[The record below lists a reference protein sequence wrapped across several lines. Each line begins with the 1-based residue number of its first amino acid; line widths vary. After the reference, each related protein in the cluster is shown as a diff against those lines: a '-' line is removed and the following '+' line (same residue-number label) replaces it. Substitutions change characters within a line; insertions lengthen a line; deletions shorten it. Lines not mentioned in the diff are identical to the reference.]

1 MRESSLHYGLKQFY
15 TQDGGITEVWID
27 GYLID
32 VVKNQQLIEIQTGNF
47 NAIKTKLENLINA
60 YEVRVVFPIALEK
73 FLILRDTQSVFISRR
88 RSPKKGRI
96 EDVFNQLVFLS
107 HLASHPNFSLE
118 VLFTSEE
125 EYRVKDGL
133 GSWRRRGISITDRRL
148 LSILG
153 RIVLAQKADFSYLVP
168 SSLMHAFTNI
178 ELAQELDIS
187 RRLAGKMTYCLTN
200 MGILERSGKKGKAFL
215 FRRPDLS
222 TDNEG

>member
-1 MRESSLHYGLKQFY
+1 LRESSLHYGLKQFY

-32 VVKNQQLIEIQTGNF
+32 VVKNKQLIEIQTGNF

-60 YEVRVVFPIALEK
+60 YEVRVVFPIAREK
-73 FLILRDTQSVFISRR
+73 FLILRDSQSAFISKR

-153 RIVLAQKADFSYLVP
+153 RIVLAQKADFSHLVP
-168 SSLMHAFTNI
+168 GSLMHAFTNI

-187 RRLAGKMTYCLTN
+187 KRLAGKMTYCLTN
-200 MGILERSGKKGKAFL
+200 MGILERSGKRGKAFL
-215 FRRPDLS
+215 FRRPDMS
-222 TDNEG
+222 PDYEG